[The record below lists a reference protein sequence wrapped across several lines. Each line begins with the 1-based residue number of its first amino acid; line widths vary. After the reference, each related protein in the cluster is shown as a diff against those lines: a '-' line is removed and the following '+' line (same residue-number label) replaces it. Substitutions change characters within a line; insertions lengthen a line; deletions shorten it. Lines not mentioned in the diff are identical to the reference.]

1 MEILKIDLS
10 RLRNDEH
17 YEFHTDVAGLVTGS
31 TPEALG
37 VERAFPAYQAAC
49 DNEGGALHVV
59 RESTFTGPVADADSR
74 RDSIGGGM
82 SDMVK
87 AATRHFDPAVR
98 EAARRLTV
106 VFDSFGNIAVKGYN
120 EETAAIKA
128 LVNDLETQYAADAA
142 TAGITTWVAELKAAN
157 EAFEAVFDARFTD
170 ELSKPALKMKD
181 ARRET
186 DVAYRELTRLVDA
199 LIVVNG
205 ERDYESFVGEL
216 NQRIAYFNL
225 LLDQRE
231 GRNAQEEEEESDQ

>member
-120 EETAAIKA
+120 EETAAINS
-128 LVNDLETQYAADAA
+128 LVNDLETQYAADV
-142 TAGITTWVAELKAAN
+142 TALGIGDWVAGLQSANVAFAALMQERYSE
-157 EAFEAVFDARFTD
+157 EAAKTQLTMKEARVQLDG
-170 ELSKPALKMKD
+170 
-181 ARRET
+181 
-186 DVAYRELTRLVDA
+186 AYRAITERIGA
-199 LIVVNG
+199 LIIVNG
-205 ERDYESFVGEL
+205 ERGYESFVAEL
-216 NQRIAYFNL
+216 NQRIERYNNMVAL
-225 LLDQRE
+225 RE
-231 GRNAQEEEEESDQ
+231 GRNAGEEESGQ